1 MKRQKI
7 NKRKMVLV
15 DEKIHELL
23 KRTAKQENMVLHSF
37 VEYIIC
43 EYIKNNEIKDEKG

>member
-15 DEKIHELL
+15 DEKIHELF
-23 KRTAKQENMVLHSF
+23 E
-37 VEYIIC
+37 
-43 EYIKNNEIKDEKG
+43 KNSKARKHGFT